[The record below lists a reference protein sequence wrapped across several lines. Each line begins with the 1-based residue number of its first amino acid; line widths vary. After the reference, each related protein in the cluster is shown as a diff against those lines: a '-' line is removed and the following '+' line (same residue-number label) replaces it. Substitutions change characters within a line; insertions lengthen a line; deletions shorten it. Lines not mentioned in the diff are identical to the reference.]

1 VKTLIKQGYLLDPAT
16 NREGNYDLMV
26 EDGVITRVEATI
38 DEDADVTIQAQ
49 SCYVMPG
56 FIDLHVHLREPGFEY
71 KETIK
76 TGALAAAAGGYT
88 TICPMPNTNPSI
100 DSKVMVENLL
110 SIAASD
116 SPIHIVP
123 VGAVTKGQS
132 GSELA
137 DIEGMVQAGAGAISE
152 DGKSVMDILVYV
164 EGMKQ
169 AKKANIPVFAHC
181 EDRALVRGGVMN
193 AGKKAEE
200 LGLPGITN
208 AVEDVIT
215 ARDIFLAQETGARLH
230 LCHCSTQAS
239 VKLIQM
245 AKELNIPV
253 TGEVC
258 PHHFTMCDDEILEDL
273 SKYKMNPPLRSRD
286 DVQALK
292 EGLRDGVMEVI
303 STDHAPHGEEE
314 KSGSMIGSPFGI
326 VGSETAFALTMTE
339 LVTTG
344 YLTPMQ
350 MVEKMSSNP
359 AKILGIPKGSLAVG
373 SVADITIADPTE
385 EYLIDT
391 ATFLS
396 KGKNTPFHGKKV
408 VGRVLYTLVD
418 GKIVYKNKNENYSE
432 PRENYEGTEK
442 LQRWSDK

>member
-1 VKTLIKQGYLLDPAT
+1 MKTLIKQGYLLDPAT
-16 NREGNYDLMV
+16 NREGIYDLMV
-26 EDGVITRVEATI
+26 EDGIITQVETRI
-38 DEDADVTIQAQ
+38 DQEADVTIQAQ
-49 SCYVMPG
+49 GCYVMPG
-56 FIDLHVHLREPGFEY
+56 FIDLHVHLREPGYEY
-71 KETIK
+71 KETLK
-76 TGALAAAAGGYT
+76 SGSMAAAAGGYT

-100 DSKVMVENLL
+100 DSKEMVERIL

-116 SPIHIVP
+116 SPINIVP

-132 GSELA
+132 GAELA
-137 DIEGMVQAGAGAISE
+137 DIDGMVQAGAGAISE
-152 DGKSVMDILVYV
+152 DGKSVMDILVYL
-164 EGMKQ
+164 EGMKE

-181 EDRALVRGGVMN
+181 EDRALLRGGVMN
-193 AGKKAEE
+193 AGKRAVE

-215 ARDIFLAQETGARLH
+215 ARDIFLAQETGVHLH
-230 LCHCSTQAS
+230 LCHCSTKAS

-258 PHHFTMCDDEILEDL
+258 PHHFTLSDDDILADH
-273 SKYKMNPPLRSRD
+273 SHYKMNPPLRSRE

-292 EGLRDGVMEVI
+292 EGLRDGIMEVI

-339 LVTTG
+339 LVKPG
-344 YLTPMQ
+344 YLTPIQ
-350 MVEKMSSNP
+350 MVEKMSTNP

-373 SVADITIADPTE
+373 NIADITIADPDE
-385 EYLIDT
+385 EYRIDT
-391 ATFLS
+391 ASFLS
-396 KGKNTPFHGKKV
+396 KGRNTPFHGKQV
-408 VGRVLYTLVD
+408 VGRVLYTLVE
-418 GKIVYKNKNENYSE
+418 GNIVYKK
-432 PRENYEGTEK
+432 
-442 LQRWSDK
+442 

>member
-1 VKTLIKQGYLLDPAT
+1 MKTLIRQGYLLDPAT
-16 NREGNYDLMV
+16 KREGTYDLMI
-26 EDGVITRVEATI
+26 EDGVITRVEETI
-38 DEDADVTIQAQ
+38 DDTADETILAQ
-49 SCYVMPG
+49 GCYVMPG
-56 FIDLHVHLREPGFEY
+56 FIDLHVHLREPGYEY

-76 TGALAAAAGGYT
+76 TGAMAAAAGGYT

-100 DSKVMVENLL
+100 DKKEMVESLL

-123 VGAVTKGQS
+123 VGAVTLGQ
-132 GSELA
+132 GGKELA

-164 EGMKQ
+164 EGMKK

-193 AGKKAEE
+193 ASKRAKE

-215 ARDIFLAQETGARLH
+215 ARDIFLAQETGAQLH
-230 LCHCSTQAS
+230 LCHCSTKAS

-245 AKELNIPV
+245 AKELNLPI

-258 PHHFTMCDDEILEDL
+258 PHHFTMSDDEILEDH
-273 SKYKMNPPLRSRD
+273 SRYKMNPPLRSRE

-292 EGLRDGVMEVI
+292 EGLRDGIMDVI

-339 LVTTG
+339 LVQPG

-350 MVEKMSSNP
+350 MVEKMSTNP
-359 AKILGIPKGSLAVG
+359 AKILGIHKGSLAVG
-373 SVADITIADPTE
+373 SVADITIANPSE
-385 EYLIDT
+385 EYIIDT

-408 VGRVLYTLVD
+408 RGRVLYTIVD
-418 GKIVYKNKNENYSE
+418 GNVVYKK
-432 PRENYEGTEK
+432 
-442 LQRWSDK
+442 